1 MNNNEIEE
9 YLQKGEYAG
18 IVEGNYDF
26 YCPLKLE
33 EINNFVQNV
42 GIYTNIAII
51 RGTDEDEDVLFNT
64 YGTYINRIW
73 PELSL
78 SIDKDETVQEL
89 NTGFERWDILY
100 NYGGNDP
107 MWSDGVNLNLVRNH
121 IIAYKKRI
129 EETFSKEEYPDIYY
143 RDTPL
148 EVNDDYMANP
158 NEIKATAKQVI
169 DSWKGYFYLDEL
181 KSANYYLDKYQL
193 VETGIQQAVNRINVL
208 ETAIQDD
215 DLVTMR
221 RLNNYGEQQFED
233 MKTAFEKLQEIN
245 REEEHQIFFA
255 EILQ

>member
-1 MNNNEIEE
+1 MKI
-9 YLQKGEYAG
+9 
-18 IVEGNYDF
+18 
-26 YCPLKLE
+26 
-33 EINNFVQNV
+33 
-42 GIYTNIAII
+42 
-51 RGTDEDEDVLFNT
+51 
-64 YGTYINRIW
+64 
-73 PELSL
+73 
-78 SIDKDETVQEL
+78 IDKDETVQEL

-100 NYGGNDP
+100 NFGGNDP
-107 MWSDGVNLNLVRNH
+107 IWSDGVILNLVRNH